1 MGERNRDSKNI
12 TPTTREVTPDRPPSA
27 IPLALSIY
35 VDMVE
40 LPSIAPQVVPIASL
54 IIASLTCGM
63 LPSSR
68 TIPVFSANPISV
80 PMVSKIFTISR
91 ENTTRNVLRF
101 NKPEKSNLQKIGDIS
116 CGAETGNQWSGNT
129 VTPNGIPINVVAIMP
144 QNNEPLTLRAISTP
158 LSKVAKIPNKHGVVN
173 SPNPTNVPSFATIM
187 PAFLSPIKAINIPI
201 PAEIA

>member
-1 MGERNRDSKNI
+1 
-12 TPTTREVTPDRPPSA
+12 
-27 IPLALSIY
+27 
-35 VDMVE
+35 
-40 LPSIAPQVVPIASL
+40 
-54 IIASLTCGM
+54 
-63 LPSSR
+63 
-68 TIPVFSANPISV
+68 
-80 PMVSKIFTISR
+80 MVSKIFTISR

-201 PAEIA
+201 PAEIAYRKLLGIALNIISRTLKNVININITPSISKIASEFCHE